1 VGGLIKLSFTF
12 DGIPRFV
19 RGAFFRICA
28 DGTLRGPEGSL
39 VASYTS
45 KGWLLG
51 ARSCREFEAHGPLFL
66 RAHFADGRREHLGPY
81 DSVRA
86 ADGALFNR
94 TRCLGVFRTNF
105 AVSPGLPEWNEIAF
119 LERGEERRTLDSS
132 ASPTWDPLSP
142 WPPTLGPRTT
152 S

>member
-1 VGGLIKLSFTF
+1 MIKLSFTF

-51 ARSCREFEAHGPLFL
+51 ARSCREFEAHGVPVD
-66 RAHFADGRREHLGPY
+66 AYGVTTIKDAAGNVPRE
-81 DSVRA
+81 V
-86 ADGALFNR
+86 
-94 TRCLGVFRTNF
+94 
-105 AVSPGLPEWNEIAF
+105 
-119 LERGEERRTLDSS
+119 
-132 ASPTWDPLSP
+132 
-142 WPPTLGPRTT
+142 
-152 S
+152 